1 MCLFSSHADHPYIDE
16 KGRNYTLTSEDS
28 FVTCAS
34 HSSRC
39 NGDTYQLPRNPS
51 LDLNRNSLEENPAKI
66 NPAQKNVSEKSVFE
80 VYSHDENHL
89 PLFSHCTQVNLS
101 DLMTSDESF
110 CPHNEEKFLTKF
122 SAMKIKSPNQRK
134 TFTTP
139 IATPASLPANLSD
152 LMTSDES
159 FVAPVKVNF
168 AKSLNNLALNS
179 PSKTEFVKQWH
190 QQNFPSLNLELSE
203 NSCDS
208 DETELYDPNEDPNKT
223 LPYSIDTLSIGE
235 STIHY
240 WEDPSTGNKL
250 IEKHVPSSFYGSSGR
265 PSLNTS
271 ICTLSTID
279 SEKTELYDWKCYSVS
294 KDEIEDE
301 LSNKEIREKLQSL
314 GDSPGPITPSTRQT
328 YLTRLQ
334 NLTTNAKLGQLG
346 ITKKLPGTFKN
357 IKIIMVVSFKPHN
370 AVPNCIFIHLEQ
382 SIYFSN
388 PVHADKMIVNDSH
401 VLDSGLII

>member
-1 MCLFSSHADHPYIDE
+1 MCLFSTHADHPYIDE
-16 KGRNYTLTSEDS
+16 KGKNYTLTSEDS
-28 FVTCAS
+28 YVTCAS

-39 NGDTYQLPRNPS
+39 NGDTNQIHRNLS
-51 LDLNRNSLEENPAKI
+51 FDFNRNSLEENPAQ
-66 NPAQKNVSEKSVFE
+66 NTEKSVFE
-80 VYSHDENHL
+80 VYSNDENHL
-89 PLFSHCTQVNLS
+89 PSFPLCTQVNLS

-110 CPHNEEKFLTKF
+110 CPQNEEKFLTKF

-134 TFTTP
+134 SFTTP

-208 DETELYDPNEDPNKT
+208 DETEFYDPNEDPNKT

-294 KDEIEDE
+294 KDEIEDK

-328 YLTRLQ
+328 YLTRLL
-334 NLTTNAKLGQLG
+334 NLTTNAKFGQLG
-346 ITKKLPGTFKN
+346 ITKKLPGMFENKQN
-357 IKIIMVVSFKPHN
+357 IIMVVSFKTHD
-370 AVPNCIFIHLEQ
+370 AVLNCIF
-382 SIYFSN
+382 
-388 PVHADKMIVNDSH
+388 M
-401 VLDSGLII
+401 